1 MRMIGRDLGYAFRTL
16 RKSPA
21 FAALVIGI
29 LALGIGANAAIFSVV
44 NAVVLRP
51 LPYRSPDRLV
61 MLPAAHRPNAMG
73 TEVAPATFLD
83 WRRESRS
90 FAQLGAYGP
99 ASVNL
104 TGTGS
109 PERLQGAVITPGALL
124 ALGTKPLLGRLFLPE
139 EEGPQT
145 RVVLLG
151 YGLWSSR
158 FGSDPDIVGKVI
170 RLSDIEYPVVGVMP
184 PEFRF
189 PTFGTSDVRLWM
201 PLRVTP
207 ERSRDRQSRW
217 LYAVGRLKDGVSLSA
232 AQQEMDGLTR
242 SLSLQYPEFNKDW
255 GVRLVPLRDA
265 LVGRV
270 RPALLI
276 LMATVLMVLLIACA
290 NVANLQLARAAGRSR
305 EMAIRCAIG
314 ASGREVLRQLITEG
328 LTLALLGGL
337 LGIALSQACLRLLV
351 AWSSRYIP
359 RLEEVG
365 MDGRVLFF
373 AVVVS
378 ILTGV
383 LFGLVPAR
391 SALRVDLVGG
401 LQEGG
406 RAASSG
412 VAHIR
417 FRRMLTI
424 GELAG
429 AVVLLVGAAL
439 LLSSLARLRRV
450 EPGLDPRGVLT
461 MEVVLPPARYPD
473 KAKRSAFFR
482 ELVERAS
489 RVPGVE
495 SAGGAAN
502 LPFSGSNST
511 QGFVI
516 AGRAPA
522 QPGDTPEEAYRT
534 VTPGYFEALRIPL
547 LKGRGFSERDTAEAP
562 GVVVVNTAFA
572 RRYWPNQ
579 DPVGK
584 RILFAEDLAKPFEV
598 IGVVGDVRHTRLDVP
613 TVPEMYVCYAQDA
626 PDSMVLAVRSK
637 VDPTALGARLRGEIA
652 SLDPEQPVFNL
663 KTMEEVVE
671 ESTSEPRFYTTLL
684 GVFAVLALALAV
696 LGVYSII
703 SYSVAQ
709 RRHEFAIR
717 VALGARRAD
726 VLVLVAREGMALA
739 GIGILAGLA
748 AAWVATRG
756 LASLLFGVRPDEPV
770 IFGATACLLAAVALA
785 ASLVP
790 ALRASRANP
799 ASAFRAL

>member
-1 MRMIGRDLGYAFRTL
+1 MSMIWRDLAHAFRAL
-16 RKSPA
+16 RKSPGFGA
-21 FAALVIGI
+21 MVIGI
-29 LALGIGANAAIFSVV
+29 LALGIGANTAIFSVV
-44 NAVVLRP
+44 NAVILRP

-61 MLPAAHRPNAMG
+61 LLPAAHRPNEQG

-83 WRRESRS
+83 WRRENRS
-90 FAQLGAYGP
+90 FAQMGAYGP

-109 PERLQGAVITPGALL
+109 PERLQAAVVSPDVLS

-145 RVVLLG
+145 RVALLS

-158 FGSDPDIVGKVI
+158 FGSDPGIVGKVI
-170 RLSDIEYPVVGVMP
+170 RLSDFEYPIVGVMP

-189 PTFGTSDVRLWM
+189 PKFGTSDVRLWM
-201 PLRVTP
+201 PLRITP
-207 ERSRDRQSRW
+207 ERSRDRQERW
-217 LYAVGRLKDGVSLSA
+217 LYAVGRLKDGLSLAA
-232 AQQEMDGLTR
+232 AQQEMDALTR
-242 SLSLQYPEFNKDW
+242 ALALQYPEFDKDW

-276 LMATVLMVLLIACA
+276 LMATVLMVLVIACA

-314 ASGREVLRQLITEG
+314 ASGRDVVRQLLAEG

-337 LGIALSQACLRLLV
+337 LGIALSQVCLRLLV
-351 AWSSRYIP
+351 AWASTYIP

-365 MDGRVLFF
+365 MDGRVFVF
-373 AVVVS
+373 ALTVS

-391 SALRVDLVGG
+391 SALKVDLVGG

-406 RAASSG
+406 RGTSSG
-412 VAHIR
+412 VVHIR

-424 GELAG
+424 AELAG

-439 LLSSLARLRRV
+439 LLSSLARLHRV

-461 MEVVLPPARYPD
+461 MEVVLPSVRYPD
-473 KAKRSAFFR
+473 KAARSVFFR
-482 ELVERAS
+482 ELVARAS

-495 SAGGAAN
+495 AAGGAVD
-502 LPFSGSNST
+502 LPFSGSSST
-511 QGFVI
+511 QGFFI
-516 AGRAPA
+516 EGRAPA
-522 QPGDTPEEAYRT
+522 HPGDMPEEGYRT
-534 VTPGYFEALRIPL
+534 VTPSYFETLRIPL
-547 LKGRGFSERDTAEAP
+547 LRGRGFSERDTAESP
-562 GVVVVNTAFA
+562 GVAVVNKAFV
-572 RRYWPNQ
+572 RRYWPSE

-584 RILFAEDLAKPFEV
+584 RMFFAGDPARPFEV
-598 IGVVGDVRHTRLDVP
+598 VGVIGDVRHTRLDVP
-613 TVPEMYVCYAQDA
+613 TVPEIYVCYAQDA
-626 PDSMVLAVRSK
+626 PDSMVLAVRSR
-637 VDPTALGARLRGEIA
+637 VDPAALGARLRAEVAG
-652 SLDPEQPVFNL
+652 LDPDQPVFNL
-663 KTMEEVVE
+663 KTMEGVVE
-671 ESTSEPRFYTTLL
+671 ESTSEPRLYTTLL
-684 GVFAVLALALAV
+684 GVFAALALVLSV

-709 RRHEFAIR
+709 RGHEFAIR
-717 VALGARRAD
+717 VALGARRGD
-726 VLVLVAREGMALA
+726 VLRLVAGEGMALA

-748 AAWVATRG
+748 AAWVGTRG
-756 LASLLFGVRPDEPV
+756 LASLLFGVRPDDPL
-770 IFGATACLLAAVALA
+770 IFGATAALLASVALA

-799 ASAFRAL
+799 ASAFRAQ

>member
-1 MRMIGRDLGYAFRTL
+1 MIGRDLAYAVRTL

-21 FAALVIGI
+21 FAAIVIGI

-61 MLPAAHRPNAMG
+61 MLPAAHRPNDQGA
-73 TEVAPATFLD
+73 EVAPATFLD

-109 PERLQGAVITPGALL
+109 PERLQAAVITPGALA

-145 RVVLLG
+145 RVALLSF
-151 YGLWSSR
+151 GLWSSR
-158 FGSDPDIVGKVI
+158 FGSDPGIVGKVI
-170 RLSDIEYPVVGVMP
+170 RLSDIEYPIVGVMP
-184 PEFRF
+184 PQFRF
-189 PTFGTSDVRLWM
+189 PSFGTSDVRLWM
-201 PLRVTP
+201 PLRITP

-217 LYAVGRLKDGVSLSA
+217 LYAVGRLRDGVSLSA

-242 SLSLQYPEFNKDW
+242 SLALQYPEFNKDW

-276 LMATVLMVLLIACA
+276 LMGTVLLVLVIACA

-314 ASGREVLRQLITEG
+314 ASGRDVLRQLLAEG

-337 LGIALSQACLRLLV
+337 LGVALSQACLRLLV
-351 AWSSRYIP
+351 TWSSRYIP
-359 RLEEVG
+359 RLAEVG
-365 MDGRVLFF
+365 MDGRVLLF

-391 SALRVDLVGG
+391 SALKVDLVGG
-401 LQEGG
+401 LREGG

-417 FRRMLTI
+417 FRRMLTVA
-424 GELAG
+424 ELAG

-439 LLSSLARLRRV
+439 LLSSLARLQRV

-461 MEVVLPPARYPD
+461 MEVVLPQARYAD
-473 KAKRSAFFR
+473 AANRSAFFR
-482 ELVERAS
+482 ELVARAS

-495 SAGGAAN
+495 AAGGVAN

-511 QGFVI
+511 ESFVI
-516 AGRAPA
+516 EGRAPA
-522 QPGDTPEEAYRT
+522 DPADVPEAGYRT
-534 VTPGYFEALRIPL
+534 VTPGYFRALRIPL
-547 LKGRGFSERDTAEAP
+547 LRGRGFSERDTATSP
-562 GVVVVNTAFA
+562 RVVVVNKTFA
-572 RRYWPNQ
+572 DRYWPGENA
-579 DPVGK
+579 VGK
-584 RILFAEDLAKPFEV
+584 RIVLTEGSPLSNEV
-598 IGVVGDVRHTRLDVP
+598 IGVIGDVRHTRLDVA
-613 TVPEMYVCYAQDA
+613 TVPEIYVCYEQDA

-637 VDPTALGARLRGEIA
+637 VDPAALGARLREEVAG
-652 SLDPEQPVFNL
+652 LDPEQPVFNL
-663 KTMEEVVE
+663 KTMEGVVE

-684 GVFAVLALALAV
+684 GVFAALAIVLSV

-709 RRHEFAIR
+709 RGHEFAIR
-717 VALGARRAD
+717 AALGARRVD
-726 VLVLVAREGMALA
+726 VLMLVAGEGMALA
-739 GIGILAGLA
+739 GIGILVGLA

-756 LASLLFGVRPDEPV
+756 LASLLFGVRPDDPL
-770 IFGATACLLAAVALA
+770 IFGATAGLLAGAALA